1 MSQSASSE
9 TSDKTINETGS
20 ETDNEKTSEK
30 PAVST
35 YLLLIRHGEN
45 DWVGTARLAGRTPGV
60 QLNEKGQQQAQ
71 AVGQLLAQQPITTI
85 YSSPLER
92 CLATAQPL
100 AERLGLEIH
109 QEAGLLEVDYGE
121 WQGANLKDL
130 AKLPA
135 WQMVQHY
142 PSVFRFPGG
151 ETLRETQAR
160 AIATLEHLCDQH
172 PNQVIAAF
180 SHADLIRL
188 VMAHYLGTPLD
199 LFQRLVISTA
209 AVSVIVF
216 MNQRPMVLGVNYTAE
231 LPKFEIKQ

>member
-1 MSQSASSE
+1 MSQTASNE
-9 TSDKTINETGS
+9 TSNEIK
-20 ETDNEKTSEK
+20 DEKTPEK
-30 PAVST
+30 PAVTT

-45 DWVGTARLAGRTPGV
+45 DWVGTDRLAGRTPGV

-71 AVGQLLAQQPITTI
+71 AVAQLLAQQPITTI

-160 AIATLEHLCDQH
+160 AIATLERLRDQH

-209 AVSVIVF
+209 AVSIIVF